1 MKKESSLKEILR
13 PALMLFIIGAVCT
26 ALLAGTN
33 LLTKDKIAEITAKQE
48 NEAKAAVLPNATNFS
63 EEKSITVDGVSYTY
77 YEGSADGGTVGAVIP
92 VTTKSY
98 GGDLSLV
105 VGIDY
110 ATSKITGVKIT
121 SINDTAG
128 LGMKAKNAD
137 FLDRY
142 LNKSGEIGV
151 NKNTP
156 ADNEIQAITGATIT
170 SKAVTGAV
178 NTAFSVYSEIKDGEN
193 LG

>member
-1 MKKESSLKEILR
+1 
-13 PALMLFIIGAVCT
+13 MLFVIGAVCT

-48 NEAKAAVLPNATNFS
+48 NEAKAAVLPSAESFS
-63 EEKSITVDGVSYTY
+63 EEKTVTVDGTEYVY
-77 YEGSADGGTVGAVIP
+77 YEGTSNGETVGAVIP

-110 ATSKITGVKIT
+110 GTGKVTGVKVT
-121 SINDTAG
+121 TINDTAG
-128 LGMKAKNAD
+128 LGMKAKND
-137 FLDRY
+137 SFLNQY
-142 LNKSGEIGV
+142 LNKSGELGV
-151 NKNTP
+151 NKNAP

>member
-1 MKKESSLKEILR
+1 MKKDSTLKEILR

-33 LLTKDKIAEITAKQE
+33 LLTKDKIAEITSKQE
-48 NEAKAAVLPNATNFS
+48 NEAKAAVLSAATEFS
-63 EEKSITVDGVSYTY
+63 EEKTVTVNGVSYTY
-77 YEGSADGGTVGAVIP
+77 FEGIADGKAVGIVVP
-92 VTTKSY
+92 LTTKSY

-110 ATSKITGVKIT
+110 ESAKITGVKIT
-121 SINDTAG
+121 EINDTPG
-128 LGMKAKNAD
+128 LGMKAKSAD
-137 FLDRY
+137 FINNY

-151 NKNTP
+151 TKSTP
-156 ADNEIQAITGATIT
+156 AENEIQAISGATIT

-178 NTAFSVYSEIKDGEN
+178 NTAFSVYSEVKDGEN

>member
-48 NEAKAAVLPNATNFS
+48 NEAKAAVLPNATDFS

-77 YEGSADGGTVGAVIP
+77 YEGSADGSAVGAVIP

-137 FLDRY
+137 FLEQY